1 MTNADSLARLA
12 IALIGAAF
20 TAGAVQLG
28 PDTLALLAAA
38 LLYAL
43 GGL

>member
-1 MTNADSLARLA
+1 MINAESLARLA
-12 IALIGAAF
+12 IALIVAAF
-20 TAGAVQLG
+20 THGAVQLG
-28 PDTLALLAAA
+28 PDILALLAAA